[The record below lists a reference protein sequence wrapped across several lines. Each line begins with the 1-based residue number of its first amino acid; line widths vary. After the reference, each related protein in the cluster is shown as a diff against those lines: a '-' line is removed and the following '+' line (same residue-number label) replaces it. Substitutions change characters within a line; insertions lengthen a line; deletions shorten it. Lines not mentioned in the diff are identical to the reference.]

1 MGRQVAVHDRS
12 NQEAYWMSDNRTR
25 RAFLNTL
32 SGWGAASL
40 GLGSPLF
47 SEDLVDPKNSPG
59 RFPRRKSGE
68 KLRIAVV
75 GCGNRGLSNLTAVA
89 SEDIVAVCDV
99 EARFLLGAKRRF
111 PLAHMYR
118 DFRQMLEQEND
129 AIDAV
134 VVSTPDHTHA
144 PVVAET
150 LRRGKHCYCEKP
162 LAHNIAEVR
171 ELTKLAAET
180 PVATQMG
187 IQMHAGSNYRRVV
200 EWIQSGVLGPVRKVV
215 VWSDETQGGRT
226 RPARRETIPRTLAW
240 DLWLGPAEEREYN
253 SCYCPVR
260 WRDWWDFS
268 NGAIGDFGCHF
279 MDLPFWALGLDHPTT
294 VEAEGPEPDQLS
306 CAPWMTVKYQ
316 FPARGDRTAVTLTW
330 RHGPNNRPPE
340 LESLGTSAAPPSDGV
355 LFIGEDGMLMST
367 FSRHWLLPEG
377 RFLDASLPEPT
388 SSSPMSHHAE
398 WIQAC
403 KTGGT
408 PSCHFGYAGPLT
420 ETTLLGSVAFRAK
433 QPLTWD
439 GVSGS
444 VVDCPEAEQFL
455 MRNYRSGW
463 KIS

>member
-1 MGRQVAVHDRS
+1 
-12 NQEAYWMSDNRTR
+12 MSDNRTR
-25 RAFLNTL
+25 RKFLNTL
-32 SGWGAASL
+32 GGWGVASL

-47 SEDLVDPKNSPG
+47 AEDLVAPESSQG
-59 RFPRRKSGE
+59 RFPRRSPGE
-68 KLRIAVV
+68 KLRIGVV
-75 GCGNRGLSNLTAVA
+75 GCGNRGLANLQAVA

-118 DFRQMLEQEND
+118 DFRHMFEQEGD

-144 PVVAET
+144 SVVAEA

-171 ELTKLAAET
+171 ELTELAAVT

-200 EWIQSGVLGPVRKVV
+200 EWIQSGVLGPVREVV
-215 VWSDETQGGRT
+215 IWSDESQGGRT

-240 DLWLGPAEEREYN
+240 DLWLGPALERDYH

-268 NGAIGDFGCHF
+268 NGALGDFGCHF

-294 VEAEGPEPDQLS
+294 IEAEGPALCSQS

-316 FPARGDRTAVTLTW
+316 FPAKGNRTAVNLTW

-340 LESLGTSAAPPSDGV
+340 LDSLGTSTAPPSDGV
-355 LFIGEDGMLMST
+355 LFIGEAGILMST
-367 FSRHWLLPEG
+367 YSRHWLLPKG
-377 RFLDASLPEPT
+377 QFLDASPPALATTIET
-388 SSSPMSHHAE
+388 SSHHAE
-398 WIQAC
+398 WIHAC

-408 PSCHFGYAGPLT
+408 PSCHFGYSGPLS
-420 ETTLLGSVAFRAK
+420 EATLLGSVAFRTG

-439 GVSGS
+439 GASGT

-455 MRNYRSGW
+455 TRNYRSGW
-463 KIS
+463 EIS